1 MFSTSL
7 LNNVPCDRNVVV
19 KNGFFVGFGRKIC
32 KNKSGTRLY
41 HGIERNRIDNRIG
54 D

>member
-19 KNGFFVGFGRKIC
+19 KNGFFVGFGKKHGKI
-32 KNKSGTRLY
+32 KVEQDYR
-41 HGIERNRIDNRIG
+41 IERNRIG

>member
-1 MFSTSL
+1 MFPTSL
-7 LNNVPCDRNVVV
+7 LNNISRDRNVVV
-19 KNGFFVGFGRKIC
+19 KNGFFVGFGRKTC

-41 HGIERNRIDNRIG
+41 HGIELYDRIG